1 MDLHA
6 TLAAGPGAV
15 LPSGEP
21 TEEIVVNTAVLS
33 TGELLRAELAGRT
46 GVEHFQVAGE
56 PVESC
61 VPGVP
66 PLTHGAVI
74 VASRRSHNGESS
86 PASVGN
92 LMFVVRSGPDAGK
105 LVPLARGTYRIGRS
119 APEITIHDPELS
131 RTHAVLTVT
140 NDAITLADKHS
151 ANGIWVDGSRVE
163 SALVTTDSVIRL
175 GASQCALT
183 LTDEPP
189 AAVEP
194 VDLAEPSEVPAPAP
208 PERNRMLLVTAL
220 LPLVLGVVLAV
231 TTGMW
236 FFLAFSALSAVTGL
250 IPLVSGRRKRAAFS
264 AAVAAAVLT
273 DSERRRRAA
282 CDVADLALSALQSR
296 LQPLGPAPTGALH
309 RGRYVR
315 IGIADQ
321 PANIAVK
328 PRPAGWEPPV
338 GEAVPLVIPLS
349 AATERGGEEPLN
361 LTVSGPPEVLRNA
374 AHLLLLQLC
383 VLEAAGSIICF
394 GGSDDLPSSARFLP
408 QVSLVTDR
416 ERLDQLL
423 STGRLSTLLLF
434 GTSAGAIVRLPGI
447 RVYRFCAPSV
457 PATGGGWTVDYLQL
471 EPALVSPSGKV
482 RFEPDLV
489 QADTFDHLARAL
501 GNAARAGLED
511 ASSVTIPDEVA
522 LADLLAWES
531 ASVAR
536 RWRAPSKGST
546 LAAIVGSCGDGPLML
561 DLVTDGPHLLVAGTT
576 GSGKSEFLRTMV
588 LSLCLTH
595 APSDLSFLF
604 IDFKGGSG
612 LGVLADLPHVTGML
626 TDLSPAAVSRSLISL
641 KAEVKR
647 REYLFAACGATDYLE
662 YRAVPGHG
670 PLPRLAIVIDE
681 FRMLSEE
688 VPGSVQE
695 LMRIATLGRS
705 LGLHLILATQR
716 PQGAVTS
723 DIRANVTASI
733 ALRMQSPMESQD
745 VLESTVAS
753 TIPVRLRGRGYA
765 RVGGQK
771 PVEFQTAT
779 TAGGSS
785 ARPPA
790 ITSLAAH
797 LGEASSPDVGTL
809 PGRDAATGLDALIAS
824 VRTAAVEFVAPAV
837 RVPVCPALPENL
849 PPDAGMS
856 PGSPCLGLLDVP
868 ERQEQYSLSWI
879 PEQDS
884 HLAFIGQP
892 AGGLSAALC
901 AAGGQLLQHLPDTH
915 LYVLDGDGSLRSLA
929 QVPQTGAYVTASD
942 AKRAARVLRRIATLV
957 EHRLSSGSEAAA
969 SASPA
974 VAVLISGWGRWAGS
988 FRSGRFAWAEEAL
1001 QDIARDGQTAGVTLL
1016 IGGERELIS
1025 SRFFSLLPNRLY
1037 FPTGMNPES
1046 LLSWPKMPAVDP
1058 VVGRAYVQGRIGAA
1072 DGAVA
1077 QLVLTIPEIPVRQ
1090 PAKAPFIVAALPA
1103 AVTASEL
1110 KLPPISDREDPIPVG
1125 VGGDDLATVCLT
1137 LRERSVALLVGP
1149 PGSGR
1154 SHTLELMAQ
1163 LAPPRLVC
1171 LRPDSGED
1179 PVAFWRTAAE
1189 QGVPD
1194 RALLLVDD
1202 ADNLPR
1208 ESHQHLAHLV
1218 NCGARIV
1225 LASMPSL
1232 SAVSSIPLTAAV
1244 RGNPLGLVLGARSP
1258 ADGDVFGIRLDA
1270 GGGTQPGRAFL
1281 IDARGAQEIQVAQ
1294 LAADRREPN
1303 TLP

>member
-6 TLAAGPGAV
+6 TLAAGPGAD

-21 TEEIVVNTAVLS
+21 IEEIVVNTTVLS
-33 TGELLRAELAGRT
+33 TGELLRAELAART

-56 PVESC
+56 PMESC

-74 VASRRSHNGESS
+74 VASRRAHNGEPS

-140 NDAITLADKHS
+140 NEAITLADENS
-151 ANGIWVDGSRVE
+151 ANGIWVDGSRVHN
-163 SALVTTDSVIRL
+163 ALVTTDSVIRL

-189 AAVEP
+189 AAVEA
-194 VDLAEPSEVPAPAP
+194 VDLTEPSEVPAPAP
-208 PERNRMLLVTAL
+208 PERNRLLLVTAL

-273 DSERRRRAA
+273 DSERRRCAA
-282 CDVADLALSALQSR
+282 WDVAVLALSALQSR
-296 LQPLGPAPTGALH
+296 LQPLGPAPAGTLH

-328 PRPAGWEPPV
+328 PRTAGWEPPV
-338 GEAVPLVIPLS
+338 SEAVPLVIPLS
-349 AATERGGEEPLN
+349 APTERGGEEPLN
-361 LTVSGPPEVLRNA
+361 LTVSGPPEVLRNS

-423 STGRLSTLLLF
+423 STGRFSTLLLF

-457 PATGGGWTVDYLQL
+457 PATGGGWTVDYLQV

-489 QADTFDHLARAL
+489 QAGTFDYLARAL
-501 GNAARAGLED
+501 GNAAPAASED
-511 ASSVTIPDEVA
+511 ASGVPIPDEVA
-522 LADLLAWES
+522 LTDLLAWES

-536 RWRAPSKGST
+536 RWRMPSKGST
-546 LAAIVGSCGDGPLML
+546 LAAIVGSGGDGPLML

-595 APSDLSFLF
+595 APADLNLLF

-626 TDLSPAAVSRSLISL
+626 TDLSPAAVSRALISL
-641 KAEVKR
+641 NAEVKR

-662 YRAVPGHG
+662 YRSVPGQG

-723 DIRANVTASI
+723 DIRANVTASV

-745 VLESTVAS
+745 VLESPIAS

-765 RVGGQK
+765 RVGGQR

-790 ITSLAAH
+790 IRSLAAY
-797 LGEASSPDVGTL
+797 LGDDSSPEMVTL
-809 PGRDAATGLDALIAS
+809 PGTDTTSGLDALIAS
-824 VRTAAVEFVAPAV
+824 VRTAAVEFVPPAV

-849 PPDAGMS
+849 PPDSGMS
-856 PGSPCLGLLDVP
+856 PGTPCLGLLDVP
-868 ERQEQYSLSWI
+868 ERQEQYRLSWT
-879 PEQDS
+879 PHQDS

-901 AAGGQLLQHLPDTH
+901 SAGRQLLQHLPDTH

-929 QVPQTGAYVTASD
+929 HVPQTGAYVTASD
-942 AKRAARVLRRIATLV
+942 AKRAARVLRRVAALV
-957 EHRLSSGSEAAA
+957 EHRLSSGTEAAD
-969 SASPA
+969 ASPA
-974 VAVLISGWGRWAGS
+974 IAILVSGWGRWTGS

-1077 QLVLTIPEIPVRQ
+1077 QLVLTMPEIPVRQ
-1090 PAKAPFIVAALPA
+1090 PAQAPLIVAALPA
-1103 AVTASEL
+1103 TVTAREL
-1110 KLPPISDREDPIPVG
+1110 KLPPTSDREDHIPIG
-1125 VGGDDLATVCLT
+1125 VGGDNLATVCLT

-1149 PGSGR
+1149 AGSGR

-1171 LRPDSGED
+1171 LRPDPGED
-1179 PVAFWRTAAE
+1179 PVAFWRTTAE
-1189 QGVPD
+1189 RGVPD

-1218 NCGARIV
+1218 SCGARIV

-1258 ADGDVFGIRLDA
+1258 SDGDVFGIRLDA
-1270 GGGTQPGRAFL
+1270 DGGAQPGRAFL
-1281 IDARGAQEIQVAQ
+1281 IDAHGAHEIQVAQ

-1303 TLP
+1303 TLS